1 MNLHGQYLS
10 FITYYLRTTWKRRR
24 REGSWSFNI
33 YIYIYIHIYIYIYIY
48 LYQYIL
54 IHIYNIYIYYIY
66 YIYIN
71 IYLLPKTHKQLHDVP
86 GRPIISNWDFYT
98 ENISSFILEI
108 RMIFYLCWLTFLLC
122 QMMLYFIL

>member
-1 MNLHGQYLS
+1 MDNIYLS
-10 FITYYLRTTWKRRR
+10 LRTTYVLPGRGG
-24 REGSWSFNI
+24 EGKEVGLLI